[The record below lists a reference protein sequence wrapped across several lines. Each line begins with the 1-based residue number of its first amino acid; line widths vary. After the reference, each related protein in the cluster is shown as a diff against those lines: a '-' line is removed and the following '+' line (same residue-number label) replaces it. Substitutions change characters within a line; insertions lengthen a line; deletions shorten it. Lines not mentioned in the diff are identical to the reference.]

1 MHNELGCVGCSV
13 AAARHVCIFRL
24 VVDLELHH
32 RARVQ
37 SHHYSDEMARKSE
50 LEEYLPK
57 CRSWHRIERF
67 DEIDESHVGFQVV
80 FLSLSWRIDDCKS
93 SIDGTAIVAKSGLA
107 LHALF

>member
-1 MHNELGCVGCSV
+1 MMNKNNTGPEFEPCLNFI
-13 AAARHVCIFRL
+13 AARHVCIFRL

-80 FLSLSWRIDDCKS
+80 FLSLP
-93 SIDGTAIVAKSGLA
+93 
-107 LHALF
+107 